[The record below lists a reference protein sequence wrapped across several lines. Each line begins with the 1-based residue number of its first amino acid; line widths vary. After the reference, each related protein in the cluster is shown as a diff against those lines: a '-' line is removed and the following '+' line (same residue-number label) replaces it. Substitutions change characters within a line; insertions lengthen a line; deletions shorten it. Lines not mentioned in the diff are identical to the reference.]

1 MYVCAARSGA
11 ALVMAAQ
18 CLCPR
23 RALRR
28 AGRHDR
34 SVHSVFRHQKISALR
49 RGAKAGTENHEAF
62 PLGPSGRCGRVYYY
76 DVKDEA
82 CCAWRIRRVSS
93 DTYILYFKSIIYRVP
108 TSK

>member
-1 MYVCAARSGA
+1 MRVVGGLPARWKN
-11 ALVMAAQ
+11 V
-18 CLCPR
+18 
-23 RALRR
+23 LRR
-28 AGRHDR
+28 AGRYDR
-34 SVHSVFRHQKISALR
+34 FVHSVLRHQKISALR
-49 RGAKAGTENHEAF
+49 RGAQAGTENHEAF

-82 CCAWRIRRVSS
+82 CCAWRIWRVSS